1 MCLGIRKDTVLRAV
15 QLTDPNRGQE
25 FEQILPVLYF
35 KRPLTAP
42 QHKKTRI
49 ITQFFCNLDSSVCQ
63 TVEALLN
70 LKIGK
75 CEKTEAST

>member
-1 MCLGIRKDTVLRAV
+1 MCLGIRKDTVLRAL

-42 QHKKTRI
+42 RHKKNPHNHTVLL
-49 ITQFFCNLDSSVCQ
+49 QFGFECASNR
-63 TVEALLN
+63 TGFIE
-70 LKIGK
+70 LKNRQM
-75 CEKTEAST
+75 